1 LLLAK
6 GFQNNELDNQQNV
19 FKIAKLRFDRAQLLG
34 YATHAHF
41 VLEER
46 MAESPEKVNTFSKD
60 LLKSKTSCLKRICR
74 FNGFQK
80 NSMD

>member
-1 LLLAK
+1 MYLKLLNCVLI
-6 GFQNNELDNQQNV
+6 EPT
-19 FKIAKLRFDRAQLLG
+19 G

-60 LLKSKTSCLKRICR
+60 LLEKQNLKRICR
-74 FNGFQK
+74 FNGFRQK
-80 NSMD
+80 TRWTRATREMGRSLLL